1 MARIELLYLLEQMV
15 VDDEL
20 DYLVLLFFRI

>member
-1 MARIELLYLLEQMV
+1 MARIELLYLVEIMV

-20 DYLVLLFFRI
+20 DYLVLLLFRI

>member
-1 MARIELLYLLEQMV
+1 MARIELLYLVEKMV

-20 DYLVLLFFRI
+20 DYLVLLLFRI